1 MSGNCIFCKIIS
13 GELPSTKVYEDE
25 DVLAFRDINPQ
36 ADVHFLI
43 IPKSHI
49 ESLAHVDTS
58 HAALLGKIMTLA
70 SVLAEK
76 EGSVN
81 GFRTIVNTGEVGRQD
96 VFHLHVHVLGGDK
109 ALPAMIYKRS

>member
-1 MSGNCIFCKIIS
+1 MAENCIFCRIIS

-43 IPKSHI
+43 IPKIHI
-49 ESLAHVDTS
+49 KSLAHVDAS
-58 HAALLGKIMTLA
+58 HAELLGKIMTLA

-76 EGSVN
+76 EGSIN
-81 GFRTIVNTGEVGRQD
+81 GFRTIVNTGDIGRQD
-96 VFHLHVHVLGGDK
+96 VFHLHVHILGGDK
-109 ALPAMIYKRS
+109 ALPAMIYKRN